1 MAQYRRPTICL
12 VFIIILTATL
22 TGCGSYE
29 NIKTPQP
36 VPASLQAA
44 PFSVMTFNIRLGLG
58 QEDPEGK
65 IHLMPWGRI
74 RTAANEA
81 IRAESPD
88 IVGPQEVAGITQLQT
103 IAHALDMN
111 YAFEWHQTSS
121 SRLPWW
127 GVGILS
133 KFPIT
138 ASRGAEIST
147 GPGNTRSIL
156 ITTIDSGAG
165 AIAAD
170 SVHKDKDLKDGVSV
184 LKILDETAI
193 EQKPV
198 LLIGDFNITP
208 NDPRL
213 APVMAK
219 YIDTAMAVKNEK
231 AKEVLKRGTFYPA
244 KKRIDYVFAEKQYF
258 TVLDAYLGAK
268 EHRTASDHIAYI
280 TRLTLKKSSQSYPP
294 TLDGERRRAE

>member
-1 MAQYRRPTICL
+1 MAQHRRSTAL
-12 VFIIILTATL
+12 LAFIIMLTASL

-29 NIKTPQP
+29 NIKPPQP
-36 VPASLQAA
+36 APASQQAA
-44 PFSVMTFNIRLGLG
+44 PFIVMSFNIRLGLG

-65 IHLMPWGRI
+65 IHRMAWGRNL
-74 RTAANEA
+74 TAVIEA

-88 IVGPQEVAGITQLQT
+88 IVGLQEVAGITQLQM

-138 ASRGAEIST
+138 TTRGTEIST

-156 ITTIDSGAG
+156 VTTIDTGAG
-165 AIAAD
+165 EIAAV

-184 LKILDETAI
+184 LKILDETAT
-193 EQKPV
+193 EKKPI

-208 NDPRL
+208 NDQRL
-213 APVMAK
+213 APVTK
-219 YIDTAMAVKNEK
+219 KFIDTASVIKTDR

-258 TVLDAYLGAK
+258 TVLDAYLGAN

-280 TRLTLKKSSQSYPP
+280 TKLTLKK
-294 TLDGERRRAE
+294 